1 MKKILTIVLSLV
13 MVFSMFSVLALNAA
27 EADVTVTAEY
37 QINGDK
43 LDVVVSAASAN
54 ADVAFCAL
62 KVVLKYDQNCLTI
75 DEALLDADGKSF
87 VKEARGDLLKEF
99 GNKFLNLD
107 TTDASRIMITGAS
120 AENIEV
126 NEGVLA
132 TISFN
137 ITGELSE
144 NFIQL
149 MEDNE
154 AAVIDEAF
162 ATVSSSLVVA
172 EKAAVAAD
180 LTALNKAIADAEA
193 VKEADYTAESYKALA
208 DAVKAGKDLVASAP
222 LEDAQADVDAAA
234 KAINDAIAALVKV
247 EVVDKFADLKA
258 AVADA
263 EAVKEADYTAE
274 SYKALK
280 DAIATA
286 KEVIA
291 KEDATDEEIA
301 AALAAIE
308 TAKKN
313 LKPVTTT
320 PVDPDNPTD
329 PDNPGT
335 ADSLS
340 LIHI

>member
-1 MKKILTIVLSLV
+1 M
-13 MVFSMFSVLALNAA
+13 
-27 EADVTVTAEY
+27 
-37 QINGDK
+37 
-43 LDVVVSAASAN
+43 
-54 ADVAFCAL
+54 

-75 DEALLDADGKSF
+75 DESLLDADGKSF

-193 VKEADYTAESYKALA
+193 VKEACLLYTSRC
-208 DAVKAGKDLVASAP
+208 V
-222 LEDAQADVDAAA
+222 
-234 KAINDAIAALVKV
+234 
-247 EVVDKFADLKA
+247 
-258 AVADA
+258 
-263 EAVKEADYTAE
+263 
-274 SYKALK
+274 
-280 DAIATA
+280 
-286 KEVIA
+286 
-291 KEDATDEEIA
+291 
-301 AALAAIE
+301 
-308 TAKKN
+308 
-313 LKPVTTT
+313 
-320 PVDPDNPTD
+320 
-329 PDNPGT
+329 
-335 ADSLS
+335 
-340 LIHI
+340 